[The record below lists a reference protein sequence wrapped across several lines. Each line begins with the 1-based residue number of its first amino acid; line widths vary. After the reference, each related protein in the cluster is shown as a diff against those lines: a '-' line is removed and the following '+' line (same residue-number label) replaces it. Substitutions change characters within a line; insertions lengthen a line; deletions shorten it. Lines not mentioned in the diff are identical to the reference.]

1 MRNRHLILLLSIL
14 LATFLVAGCGST
26 RQVTKGET
34 DQFNAISGKIAQ
46 AENMTPKSAR
56 VCAPKE
62 LAIAKAELD
71 GVRHQATE
79 PWDDV
84 TKTGPWSD
92 STIDKASKAADAVLA
107 KTKACQPPVL
117 KYSAAPEAITKGQC
131 STLTW
136 SSENVQK
143 AEIDQDVGAV
153 AASGSKEVCPKETT
167 PYTLTATGTGGT
179 VSETATVTVKAPV
192 PPPPVAPVGASI
204 SANPAYVYAGQCTT
218 LSWSTQNATDV
229 TIDPGVGKVGPS
241 GSKQVCPTDNTQYTI
256 TASTAGDS
264 KTASTT
270 VPVYKRAVL
279 HINFDTDKSDIR
291 KADLPELQKAVD
303 FVKKYPD
310 TKVSV
315 VGFTDSRG
323 TDKYNQKLSER
334 RANAVK
340 KYLVDTG
347 HVKADMITAEGR
359 GEAEPVGDNKTKEGQ
374 FENRRVEIRE
384 QPK

>member
-14 LATFLVAGCGST
+14 LATFLVAGCGSH
-26 RQVTKGET
+26 RALTKGET
-34 DQFNAISGKIAQ
+34 DQFSAISGKIAE
-46 AENMTPKSAR
+46 AENMEKGAKI
-56 VCAPKE
+56 CAPKE
-62 LAIAKAELD
+62 LAIAKADLD
-71 GVRHQATE
+71 TARHEATE
-79 PWDDV
+79 SWEDAKPY
-84 TKTGPWSD
+84 TGTAVKS
-92 STIDKASKAADAVLA
+92 ADTVLA
-107 KTKACQPPVL
+107 KTKACQPPVV
-117 KYSAAPEAITKGQC
+117 KFSADPAAISPGKC
-131 STLTW
+131 ATLTW
-136 SSENVQK
+136 SSRNVQK
-143 AEIDQDVGAV
+143 AEIDQEVGAV
-153 AASGSKEVCPKETT
+153 AASGSKQVCPTATT
-167 PYTLTATGTGGT
+167 EYILIATGTGGT

-192 PPPPVAPVGASI
+192 VPPAPVGASI

-256 TASTAGDS
+256 SASSAGGS

-279 HINFDTDKSDIR
+279 HINFDTNKADIR

-340 KYLVDTG
+340 KYLVDSG